1 MSNTDNIIHIDAS
14 SQTPLTDDIMKILN
28 AQFIENIR
36 QNRNKLLIDSDK
48 YMLNDFPIS
57 PENLILI
64 KQYRQQ
70 LRDYMDSIDMSL
82 PLPDFPKFPF

>member
-1 MSNTDNIIHIDAS
+1 MSNIDNIIHIDAS
-14 SQTPLTDDIMKILN
+14 SQPPLTDDMMKILN

-36 QNRNKLLIDSDK
+36 QNRNKMLTDSDK
-48 YMLNDFPIS
+48 YVLVDFPIT

-70 LRDYMDSIDMSL
+70 LRDYMDSVNISS
-82 PLPDFPKFPF
+82 PLPEFPKFPF

>member
-1 MSNTDNIIHIDAS
+1 MSNIDNIIYIDAS
-14 SQTPLTDDIMKILN
+14 SQLPLTDDMMKILN

-36 QNRNKLLIDSDK
+36 QNRNKMLADSDK
-48 YMLNDFPIS
+48 YMLVDFPIT

-70 LRDYMDSIDMSL
+70 LRDYMDSIDMSS
-82 PLPDFPKFPF
+82 PLPEFPKFPF